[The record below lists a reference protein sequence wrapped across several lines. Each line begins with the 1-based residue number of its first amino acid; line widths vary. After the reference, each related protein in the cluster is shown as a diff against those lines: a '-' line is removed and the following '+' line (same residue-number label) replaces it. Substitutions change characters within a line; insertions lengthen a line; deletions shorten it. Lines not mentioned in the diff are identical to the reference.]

1 MVITPAENP
10 SRSCQST
17 NSGVAA
23 VGSIIT
29 AVTGQAA
36 SQTARRSRTV
46 AVITPPADPM
56 YEESRTSTNGVELSI
71 SSTRLV
77 QWAHGD
83 QHAARAAPPARHGGH
98 PARSG
103 DGRAE
108 RPAADDDRPQ
118 AAAGFGRLR
127 PHVRLVRA

>member
-56 YEESRTSTNGVELSI
+56 YEESRTSTNGANLASVRLDSYNGCMET
-71 SSTRLV
+71 STRP
-77 QWAHGD
+77 
-83 QHAARAAPPARHGGH
+83 APLPQ
-98 PARSG
+98 
-103 DGRAE
+103 
-108 RPAADDDRPQ
+108 PAAEDI
-118 AAAGFGRLR
+118 RLE
-127 PHVRLVRA
+127 VVMGAL